1 MKLLPTLL
9 GLALGSNVLDLTDS
23 NFQDSID
30 ANDNLMVEF
39 YAPWCGHC
47 KKLAPEYEKAAD
59 KLNDEDP
66 PIRIAK
72 VDCPANSE
80 LCQKYGVSGYPTI
93 KMFKGGEENGKYEGP
108 RSADGIVAY
117 MRKQAGPA
125 SIEVTTQEKWDK
137 VSNNKDTI
145 VIGYFSDYTTGN
157 GGVFMKLAD
166 SLRDDFRFAHVNNA
180 DILASTGMDG
190 KIVLQRPRAM
200 KNKFEE
206 GDVEYTQEKY
216 TVGILK
222 AWVRENALGKCPVA
236 NQDNF
241 RSLARPLV
249 AAFYNVDYSL
259 DPKGTQYWRNR
270 VMKVGLEFENFN
282 LAVGSSKEFSGMI
295 NGELGGDKSTGGK
308 PMVVIFDENDKK
320 YIMEDEFTPDGK
332 SLRAFIEKYNA
343 GEIEAFVKSEPV
355 PESQG
360 ANVKIVG
367 KNFDETVMNSNADV
381 FIKMYAPWCGHCKS
395 MAPAWE
401 EFAESLAGDDSVIIG
416 DFDATAN
423 DPGHSA
429 YSVSGYPTIFWVK
442 NGDKTNPQK
451 YQGGR
456 TVDDFKKWVKEN
468 RSTPAKDE
476 L

>member
-1 MKLLPTLL
+1 
-9 GLALGSNVLDLTDS
+9 
-23 NFQDSID
+23 
-30 ANDNLMVEF
+30 
-39 YAPWCGHC
+39 
-47 KKLAPEYEKAAD
+47 
-59 KLNDEDP
+59 
-66 PIRIAK
+66 
-72 VDCPANSE
+72 
-80 LCQKYGVSGYPTI
+80 
-93 KMFKGGEENGKYEGP
+93 
-108 RSADGIVAY
+108 
-117 MRKQAGPA
+117 
-125 SIEVTTQEKWDK
+125 
-137 VSNNKDTI
+137 
-145 VIGYFSDYTTGN
+145 
-157 GGVFMKLAD
+157 
-166 SLRDDFRFAHVNNA
+166 
-180 DILASTGMDG
+180 
-190 KIVLQRPRAM
+190 M

-206 GDVEYTQEKY
+206 GDVEYSQEKY

-236 NQDNF
+236 TQDNF

-249 AAFYNVDYSL
+249 TAFYNVDYNL

-270 VMKVGLEFENFN
+270 VMKVGLEFENLN
-282 LAVGSSKEFSGMI
+282 LAIGSSKDFSGMI
-295 NGELGGDKSTGGK
+295 NGELSGDKSAGGK

-367 KNFDETVMNSNADV
+367 KNFDDVVMNSNADV

-401 EFAESLAGDDSVIIG
+401 EFAESLAGDDSVIVG
-416 DFDATAN
+416 DFDATSN
-423 DPGHSA
+423 DPGHPA
-429 YSVSGYPTIFWVK
+429 YSVSGYPTILWVK

-456 TVDDFKKWVKEN
+456 SVEDFKKWVKEN
-468 RSTPAKDE
+468 RSAPKDE